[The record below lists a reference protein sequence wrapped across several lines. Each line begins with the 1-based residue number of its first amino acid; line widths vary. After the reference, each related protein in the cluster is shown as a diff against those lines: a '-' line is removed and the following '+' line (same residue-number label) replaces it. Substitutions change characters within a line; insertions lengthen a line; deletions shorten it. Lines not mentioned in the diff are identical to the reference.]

1 VIAMTTSTRYAAA
14 RGSIRLVFEAGYLMI
29 IGVLA
34 ALGGIIQDGHYYLA
48 AVLLTLPMGIVALV
62 GVYLGY
68 ALCKG
73 LGGLFLSITTAD
85 GSDAGWLTVS
95 SGVVATILF
104 VAAAAANV
112 LLLRTIRRRRPNVNA
127 DRAL

>member
-1 VIAMTTSTRYAAA
+1 MTTSMRYTPA
-14 RGSIRLVFEAGYLMI
+14 RGLTRFFFEAGYLVVT
-29 IGVLA
+29 GVLA
-34 ALGGIIQDGHYYLA
+34 ALGGITQDGHYYLV
-48 AVLLTLPMGIVALV
+48 AVLLTLPMGIAALV

-73 LGGLFLSITTAD
+73 LGGLFLAITTAD

-104 VAAAAANV
+104 VAAAVANV
-112 LLLRTIRRRRPNVNA
+112 LLLRRMAAGRT
-127 DRAL
+127 